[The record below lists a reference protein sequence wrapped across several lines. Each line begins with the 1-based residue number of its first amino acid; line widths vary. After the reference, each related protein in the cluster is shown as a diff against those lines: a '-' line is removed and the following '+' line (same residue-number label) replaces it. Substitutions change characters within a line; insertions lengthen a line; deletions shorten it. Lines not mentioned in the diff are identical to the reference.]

1 MKRLLLPILC
11 GGFLLAAK
19 AFGQLDAP
27 ALVINEIHYDESDK
41 TVPAEFVEIHNP
53 TSESVALGGWELTG
67 GIDFR
72 FPEGVRIASGDYLI
86 VAQDP
91 ATMASRFGW
100 SKALG
105 PWRGKLRN
113 SGETVNLRAPGGA
126 LISKVDYRLG
136 FPWPTV
142 GDPVG
147 GVSPSIQLIHPGLE
161 SDLGGSWRSAA
172 PTPGARAPVPARGR
186 GHVRAA

>member
-19 AFGQLDAP
+19 AFGQLDAL

-86 VAQDP
+86 VGRTRYDGEPVRMVEGTGTVARQ
-91 ATMASRFGW
+91 
-100 SKALG
+100 
-105 PWRGKLRN
+105 LRN
-113 SGETVNLRAPGGA
+113 SGETVNLRDPGGP
-126 LISKVDYRLG
+126 ISKVDYWLGFRGPRLG
-136 FPWPTV
+136 IRW
-142 GDPVG
+142 
-147 GVSPSIQLIHPGLE
+147 E
-161 SDLGGSWRSAA
+161 A
-172 PTPGARAPVPARGR
+172 
-186 GHVRAA
+186 